1 MYIEVVIICI
11 RKFRDDFMKN
21 LVLCILLSGMSQLV
35 CGQKKQLGFD
45 NMFKRVLCLDS
56 IMPSQSLD
64 EGLKALAYAKQIN
77 YGKGIVSATL
87 FVCEH
92 YIRSGNY
99 AKALSY
105 AIRSEK
111 LKSLP
116 DDWDKVKLKRIKAKC
131 LTHLGFYEGAEKTL
145 DETLC
150 YADKLPDERTRKIQK
165 GIIYADIGMNYYENR
180 ETRPKAMVAYQKS
193 LEIFSALDN
202 LEPLKKQ
209 YTFFILVKIA
219 SFYRKQKSL
228 EKMQLYLKKATAYSE
243 SLKNNLG
250 KAEFFYN
257 QGIVSFSDADFSAGK
272 SYFQKSLKI
281 LEQERKVT
289 YRKELYYDLF
299 TVCRALKMTDSS
311 RYYRRQY
318 MMYSDSIH
326 RMYKKN
332 VSEAIHFFEEEKKQE
347 MKERSFQYFFIII
360 LCAVLV
366 VLGSPKLFQL
376 HKKYIVLKEEKKII
390 DDQLKENN
398 SCLDKLKD
406 KNNPDYIDNVKLEQ
420 LAKEGN
426 PAFLIEF
433 KKYYPDFYD
442 KLIGLNLRING
453 DLKFCALIRLNFST
467 AEIADFTKSSIRAV
481 ESRKYRIRKRL
492 EIPSNKNMYEWFQ
505 EL

>member
-1 MYIEVVIICI
+1 M
-11 RKFRDDFMKN
+11 RN
-21 LVLCILLSGMSQLV
+21 LVLCILFSGMLQFAY
-35 CGQKKQLGFD
+35 GQKKQVGFD

-64 EGLKALAYAKQIN
+64 EGLKALAYAKQID
-77 YGKGIVSATL
+77 YDKGIVEATL

-105 AIRSEK
+105 ASESEK

-116 DDWDKVKLKRIKAKC
+116 DDWGKIKLKRVKAKC
-131 LTHLGFYEGAEKTL
+131 LTYLGFYEGAEKEL
-145 DETLC
+145 EESLC
-150 YADKLPDERTRKIQK
+150 YIDKLPDKRTREIQK
-165 GIIYADIGMNYYENR
+165 GMIYADLGMNYYENR
-180 ETRPKAMVAYQKS
+180 EVRPKAIAAYQKS
-193 LEIFSALDN
+193 LEIFNSLDN
-202 LEPLKKQ
+202 LESLKSQ

-219 SFYRKQKSL
+219 SFYRKQKNL
-228 EKMQLYLKKATAYSE
+228 EKMQLYLKKAMAYSE

-257 QGIVSFSDADFSAGK
+257 LGIVDFSKADFSTGK
-272 SYFQKSLKI
+272 SYFQKALKI
-281 LEQERKVT
+281 LEQERKIT
-289 YRKELYYDLF
+289 YRKELYYELF
-299 TVCRALKMTDSS
+299 TVCKALKMTDST

-318 MMYSDSIH
+318 MIYSDSIH
-326 RMYKKN
+326 KMYKKN
-332 VSEAIHFFEEEKKQE
+332 VSAAIHFFEEEKKQE
-347 MKERSFQYFFIII
+347 MKERSFQYFFILI
-360 LCAVLV
+360 LCVILVLV
-366 VLGSPKLFQL
+366 GSPKLFQF
-376 HKKYIVLKEEKKII
+376 HKRYVILKEKKKII

-398 SCLDKLKD
+398 ATLDQLKD
-406 KNNPDYIDNVKLEQ
+406 KNNPNYIDNVKLEQ

-426 PAFLIEF
+426 QAFLIEF

-453 DLKFCALIRLNFST
+453 DLKFCALIRLNFNT

-492 EIPSNKNMYEWFQ
+492 EISSSKDMYEWFK